1 MGGRLDQRALC
12 KGLRAPSY
20 NRLLP
25 LAILFLSLS
34 GCKTPK
40 LLCFSS
46 SGLQRLTI
54 TSTAGTNHGRPIA
67 VDLVYVTDRKILAA
81 IEKLKARDYF
91 AVRTQLQRDYP
102 KGLAI
107 RGWELQAGQQVLADT
122 VGAPCNLAG
131 TFLFADFAGEPA
143 EDNRLRLRKVKRGT
157 LALGEAGFSWT
168 PDKG

>member
-1 MGGRLDQRALC
+1 MGEYLPRTLRTESSSTGRRMRFLSSALA
-12 KGLRAPSY
+12 L
-20 NRLLP
+20 
-25 LAILFLSLS
+25 LSLS

-54 TSTAGTNHGRPIA
+54 TSSAESNHGRPIA
-67 VDLVYVTDRKILAA
+67 VDLVYVSDRKILVA

-102 KGLAI
+102 KGLMM
-107 RGWELQAGQQVLADT
+107 RGWELQAGQQVVADP
-122 VGAPCNLAG
+122 VKAPCNLAG
-131 TFLFADFAGEPA
+131 TFLFADFGGETPG
-143 EDNRLRLRKVKRGT
+143 DNRLRLQKAKRGT
-157 LALGEAGFSWT
+157 LALGEDGFRWT

>member
-1 MGGRLDQRALC
+1 MGEYLQRKPHARSPSVGRGVRFFSFALA
-12 KGLRAPSY
+12 L
-20 NRLLP
+20 
-25 LAILFLSLS
+25 LSLS

-54 TSTAGTNHGRPIA
+54 TSSAESNHGRPIA

-91 AVRTQLQRDYP
+91 AVRAQLQRDYP
-102 KGLAI
+102 KGLMM
-107 RGWELQAGQQVLADT
+107 RGWELQAGQQVVADP
-122 VGAPCNLAG
+122 VKAPCNLAG
-131 TFLFADFAGEPA
+131 TFLFADFGGEAPG
-143 EDNRLRLRKVKRGT
+143 DNRLRLQKAKRGT
-157 LALGEAGFSWT
+157 LALGEDGFRWT